1 MKLRHLLILHGA
13 IASGSPV
20 QRPFGQTLDNPHVRD
35 VKVGQLNFMHTTDT
49 HGWLGSH
56 LLQTDY
62 DADWGDFVTFVSK
75 FKSNRLD
82 ETQDFMLIDTGDKH
96 DGNGLSDAT
105 VPNGIETTKIF
116 NKQDYDL
123 LTLGNHELY
132 TEENTILEYYSTA
145 VSEKFKNK
153 YVSSNVEF
161 IKEDGERVPFGNKFL
176 YFKTKNSNTRVLAF
190 SFMFDFRRYN
200 SRANVVPVL
209 TEVSKRWFQDATK
222 TYNEDIVDIIVVFG
236 HMPVTDLENHEI
248 NHLHSYLRT
257 IYPQTVIQ
265 YFGGHSHIRDFVS
278 IDGKSTGLQSGR
290 FAETVGFLSIDNVT
304 SDAPAFFRRY
314 IDFSKRSFLH
324 HTRDT
329 AMNSESEGR
338 HITKELVQLRKKYQL
353 DNLIGQVSQTYYMS
367 ARPLESE
374 ENIYNLI
381 THHVLPRLFSNITNT
396 SMSRYI
402 MINTGAVRYD
412 LYEGPFT
419 TDSEFIVLPFPNEWK
434 YLELPLRIASKIERY
449 LNKGPSIASL
459 APPNIAASYIS
470 STKTCPFIRQ
480 PFLTEGYTTK
490 DDFGCKGDDTA
501 HNSQVEYYVPNVVQS
516 EELLSAN
523 LDDTVHFIF
532 YSFLQSNILRAVNA
546 ILFDHSHSNI
556 TYVDADCKNYG
567 GNSTKDL
574 LRDYIK
580 ENTYNKIQH
589 ASKE

>member
-1 MKLRHLLILHGA
+1 MKLRDLLILHGA
-13 IASGSPV
+13 VSYGSSV
-20 QRPFGQTLDNPHVRD
+20 QQPFEHTLDNPHIRD

-56 LLQTDY
+56 LLQSDY

-82 ETQDFMLIDTGDKH
+82 ETQDFILIDTGDKH

-116 NKQDYDL
+116 NQQDYDL

-132 TEENTILEYYSTA
+132 TEENSILEYYSTA
-145 VSEKFKNK
+145 ISDKFKNK

-176 YFKTKNSNTRVLAF
+176 YFTTKNSNIRVLVF

-222 TYNEDIVDIIVVFG
+222 TYDEHNVDIIVVFG

-248 NHLHSYLRT
+248 NNLHSHLRKT
-257 IYPQTVIQ
+257 YPQTIIQ
-265 YFGGHSHIRDFVS
+265 YFGGHSHIRDFAS
-278 IDGKSTGLQSGR
+278 FDDKSTGLQSGR

-304 SDAPAFFRRY
+304 SESPVFSRRY
-314 IDFSKRSFLH
+314 IDFNKRSFLH
-324 HTRDT
+324 HTGDT
-329 AMNSESEGR
+329 VINDESKGR
-338 HITKELVQLRKKYQL
+338 HISKELAQLRKKYQL
-353 DNLIGQVSQTYYMS
+353 DNLIGQVPQTYYMS

-381 THHVLPRLFSNITNT
+381 THHILPRLFSNITNT

-419 TDSEFIVLPFPNEWK
+419 IDSEFIVLPFPNEWK
-434 YLELPLRIASKIERY
+434 YLELPLKVASKIEPY

-459 APPNIAASYIS
+459 APPHIAASYLPN
-470 STKTCPFIRQ
+470 TLKACPFIRQ

-490 DDFGCKGDDTA
+490 DDFGCKGDDTT
-501 HNSQVEYYVPNVVQS
+501 HNSQAEFYVPNVVQS

-523 LDDTVHFIF
+523 PDDTVHFIF
-532 YSFLQSNILRAVNA
+532 YSFLQSNVLRAVNA
-546 ILFDHSHSNI
+546 ILSVESNSNV
-556 TYVDADCKNYG
+556 TYVDADCKDYG

-580 ENTYNKIQH
+580 ENTLSKI
-589 ASKE
+589 